1 MKPTALPEFSEMTAA
16 LSQTELKLHASQVHG
31 LITGVL
37 CGTLNTEVEWEELVM
52 GEKLTEDTRPIL
64 QDLYA
69 KTGSQ
74 LADFLFEFQMLLPD
88 DEEELPVRAES
99 LGVWCQGFLTG
110 LKTSGVAITGRE
122 DGELTEAINDL
133 IEIAKMN
140 YDEVEASEEDET
152 AYVELVEYVRVAV
165 IYIYQ
170 DLRETDMPDACCDHA
185 DHSDHLH

>member
-1 MKPTALPEFSEMTAA
+1 MKATSLPEFSEMTAA

-31 LITGVL
+31 LISGVL
-37 CGTLNTEVEWEELVM
+37 CGSLNTEIDWEQLVM
-52 GEKLTEDTRPIL
+52 GETLTDATRPAVQGL
-64 QDLYA
+64 VE

-88 DEEELPVRAES
+88 DEEELPVRAEA

-110 LKTSGVAITGRE
+110 LKASGVAITGRE
-122 DGELTEAINDL
+122 PGELTEAINDL

-140 YDEVEASEEDET
+140 YDEVDSSEEDET
-152 AYVELVEYVRVAV
+152 AYTELVEYVRVAV
-165 IYIYQ
+165 IFIYQ

-185 DHSDHLH
+185 DHLH